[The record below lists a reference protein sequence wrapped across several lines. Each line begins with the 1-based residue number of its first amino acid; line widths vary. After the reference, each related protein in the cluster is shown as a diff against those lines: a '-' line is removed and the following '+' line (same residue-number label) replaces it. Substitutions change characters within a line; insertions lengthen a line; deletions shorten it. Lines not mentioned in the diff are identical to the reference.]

1 MLLPHLA
8 GATLDVAMREAE
20 GEHGP
25 FEELF
30 HDCKAHYLPLLS
42 CLRYLLAR
50 DERGHRGLNQAQVW
64 QVALAMQRVEIAV
77 LLCLRTA
84 PLSARLLT
92 PKAQAAPTYP
102 GAPCERLGGLLWH
115 QLRIPQG

>member
-77 LLCLRTA
+77 LPCKTALHLPAWCRPRLRPLLRT
-84 PLSARLLT
+84 P
-92 PKAQAAPTYP
+92 
-102 GAPCERLGGLLWH
+102 ERLMSVLEACCGTA
-115 QLRIPQG
+115 RFRPPQG

>member
-77 LLCLRTA
+77 LPCLRTA
-84 PLSARLLT
+84 PHLPAWCRPR
-92 PKAQAAPTYP
+92 PKAQAAPTHP
-102 GAPCERLGGLLWH
+102 GAPCERLGGLPW
-115 QLRIPQG
+115 PS